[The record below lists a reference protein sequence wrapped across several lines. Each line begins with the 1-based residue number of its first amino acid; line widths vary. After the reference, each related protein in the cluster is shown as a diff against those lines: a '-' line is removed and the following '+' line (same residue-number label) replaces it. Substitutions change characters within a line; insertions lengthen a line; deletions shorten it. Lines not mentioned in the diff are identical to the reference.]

1 MTTTVNSRILKS
13 LPSNDEI
20 MKIKLNGKDTETPGK
35 YTIADLLKMHAL
47 LGKPLV
53 VELNGSIIKSGHY
66 NDIRLSEGDVLEI
79 VRLVG
84 GG

>member
-1 MTTTVNSRILKS
+1 
-13 LPSNDEI
+13 
-20 MKIKLNGKDTETPGK
+20 MKIKLNGKDTETPEGYK
-35 YTIADLLKMHAL
+35 ITDLLKLHSL

-53 VELNGSIIKSGHY
+53 VELNGAIVK
-66 NDIRLSEGDVLEI
+66 NDQYGATILAEGDVLEI